1 MLKKETA
8 DDRVEKVVRLFS
20 KLKNA
25 NLFLDIGCGN
35 GGITCR
41 IKDSINAKHTYG
53 VDVAKSSLV
62 SARERGIQP
71 IMIDID
77 SGDLPFRDGSFEAIY
92 CGEVIEHLRDTD
104 HLLGEVHRVLAQDGI
119 CVLDTPNLA
128 SWHGRIEL
136 LLGYQPSYTL
146 VSTMH
151 NVGKLVSG
159 IDWEP
164 QSEKPHHWVF
174 TFRAL
179 SELVS
184 VHGYE
189 ITKAA
194 GAADFNIR
202 YPLSIVDRLCA
213 RSPRLGTYIVVML
226 AKKSPQE

>member
-77 SGDLPFRDGSFEAIY
+77 SCDLPFRDGSFEAIY

-136 LLGYQPSYTL
+136 LLGYQSSVVLIGNRSRKSPITGYS
-146 VSTMH
+146 
-151 NVGKLVSG
+151 
-159 IDWEP
+159 
-164 QSEKPHHWVF
+164 
-174 TFRAL
+174 R
-179 SELVS
+179 SELS
-184 VHGYE
+184 ASSCPFTGMKSRKRLE
-189 ITKAA
+189 LLTSIF
-194 GAADFNIR
+194 DIR
-202 YPLSIVDRLCA
+202 SA
-213 RSPRLGTYIVVML
+213 
-226 AKKSPQE
+226 